1 MPVPEDVVAS
11 AIRLL
16 LDREPVGGEA
26 LALAAG
32 CRDVAAL
39 RRELLASDEFERLH
53 PDLART
59 EHPAPVIVPVDEG
72 VRIVVD
78 LSDHAVGVPIARR
91 AFERNELD
99 FVRRTIRPGQHVI
112 DGGAHAGL
120 YTVTMAQL
128 VGPAGSVEAFEPIAR
143 HAAWLESSVGES
155 GVRDRVRIHRT
166 ALADRS
172 AVGEMV
178 TCVRSFS
185 PGAAWL
191 RPSTVR
197 VPSGYAGEQVQT
209 VALDDLEDLRR
220 PVAFVR
226 LDVEAAEGLVLRGAP
241 RLLAADRPVL
251 LVEVHVDRLPR
262 VSGLTSSLLLEGL
275 RALGY
280 RLHALSA
287 GEPGARIGELPAHGT
302 HPVVCLP

>member
-1 MPVPEDVVAS
+1 MPVPEDVIAS

-16 LDREPVGGEA
+16 LDREPVSGEIEA
-26 LALAAG
+26 LAVRSPDL
-32 CRDVAAL
+32 RAL

-53 PDLART
+53 PDLARS
-59 EHPAPVIVPVDEG
+59 ESPAPVIVPIGES
-72 VRIVVD
+72 VRLVVD

-91 AFERNELD
+91 AFERNELE
-99 FVRRTIRPGQHVI
+99 FVRRTVRPGQRVI

-120 YTVTMAQL
+120 YTVTMARL
-128 VGPAGSVEAFEPIAR
+128 VGAAGRVEAFEPVAR

-155 GVRDRVRIHRT
+155 SVRDRVRIHRR

-172 AVGEMV
+172 GVGEMV
-178 TCVRSFS
+178 THVRTFN

-191 RPSTVR
+191 RAPGEH
-197 VPSGYAGEQVQT
+197 VPSGSAGERVQT
-209 VALDDLEDLRR
+209 VALDDLRDLPR

-226 LDVEAAEGLVLRGAP
+226 LDVEGAEGLVVRGAA

-251 LVEVHVDRLPR
+251 LIEVHVNRLPR
-262 VSGLTSSLLLEGL
+262 ISGLTASSMLGEL
-275 RALGY
+275 RAQGY
-280 RLHALSA
+280 RLHVLGAGAL
-287 GEPGARIGELPAHGT
+287 GAPIEELPGRGT